1 MTGDRFNDALDGE
14 MKLVDGFAKAS
25 VDFGLEM
32 TVAMATNAAKA
43 WCLVQ
48 AGVRIMSKRSGY
60 WSKSRYQNNKYDNK
74 LSVLCLV
81 FGC

>member
-43 WCLVQ
+43 CCLVQ
-48 AGVRIMSKRSGY
+48 AGVRIMSKRRVVIDDT
-60 WSKSRYQNNKYDNK
+60 KTTNN
-74 LSVLCLV
+74 
-81 FGC
+81 